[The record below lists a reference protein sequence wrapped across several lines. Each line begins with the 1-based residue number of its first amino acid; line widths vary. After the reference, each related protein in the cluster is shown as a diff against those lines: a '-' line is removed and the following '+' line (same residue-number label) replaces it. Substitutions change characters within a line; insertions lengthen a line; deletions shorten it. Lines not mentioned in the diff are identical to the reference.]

1 MALDISGFLV
11 PEQKYEG
18 LYKIGDALAAKDLA
32 KAKAAETA
40 KANKAALLKIPEAQ
54 FNAKDYLSG
63 TIADPNITNRLYK
76 GLQQVNEFIEQNPGA
91 TQSQVNSIAFPI
103 ASQIAQDS
111 EKSKVL
117 KRQMEAGIEQVKG
130 IKGANVDKFVESFQN
145 RAWGIQNNIV
155 PDNLNNVDITHNY
168 VNDVLNNDDIYNL
181 DVAVGEDI
189 KNMGKSSEMK
199 DVMVRDAKG
208 NITKVKKK
216 VQTSSSFVPDI
227 DAQGV
232 FQGVVP
238 EHTVA
243 PSSDATKSISK
254 YISGDPNK
262 ELRLVSDNEFNRM
275 RYNLGVMG
283 AINAE
288 TKKYAQAIGR
298 VPTPEEIIAFQ
309 KAKLFDVYSNNAKVG
324 FAHEDVQE
332 TKAPVTRVS
341 VNVGGTGDK
350 TLQFRDIYKQVIDR
364 FEQEAEGVERGGQ
377 AAFVPINK
385 MEADAGDIITDIANK
400 RNPGRATKYNA
411 SDLYIVRT
419 GDMKGREIRDMEGNL
434 VMPFNKPEDINPKG
448 NYGTK
453 VKQQA
458 ATTPGAGKTTSKG
471 ASNKKVTDPDILR
484 QLNQK

>member
-18 LYKIGDALAAKDLA
+18 LYKLGEAWAAKDVA
-32 KAKAAETA
+32 KAKAAEAA
-40 KANKAALLKIPEAQ
+40 KANKAAITKAAEVQ
-54 FNAKDYLSG
+54 FNTKDFLSG
-63 TIADPNITNRLYK
+63 TVADPNITNRLYK
-76 GLQQVNEFIEQNPGA
+76 GLQKVNEFIEQNPTA
-91 TQSQVNSIAFPI
+91 PLSQVNTIAFPI
-103 ASQIAQDS
+103 VSEIAQDS

-130 IKGANVDKFVESFQN
+130 IKGANVDKFIESFQN
-145 RAWGIQNNIV
+145 RAWGIQNGVV

-216 VQTSSSFVPDI
+216 IQTSSSFVPDI

-243 PSSDATKSISK
+243 PASDATKSISK

-288 TKKYAQAIGR
+288 TKKYAQALGR
-298 VPTPEEIIAFQ
+298 VPTPEEIITFQ
-309 KAKLFDVYSNNAKVG
+309 KAKLFDVYANNAKKG
-324 FAHEDVQE
+324 FVHEDVQE
-332 TKAPVTRVS
+332 TKAPVTKVS
-341 VNVGGTGDK
+341 VSVGGTGDK
-350 TLQFRDIYKQVIDR
+350 NLQIRDVYKQVIDR
-364 FEQEAEGVERGGQ
+364 FEQEADAVEKGGQ

-385 MEADAGDIITDIANK
+385 MEADAGTIITDIANK

-411 SDLYIVRT
+411 DDLYIVRT
-419 GDMKGREIRDMEGNL
+419 GDMKGYEIRDVEGNL
-434 VMPFNKPEDINPKG
+434 VMPFNKAEDINPEA

-453 VKQQA
+453 VKQKA
-458 ATTPGAGKTTSKG
+458 ATTPNTNTKVSKSTS
-471 ASNKKVTDPDILR
+471 AKKVTDPNILR
-484 QLNQK
+484 QLNQQ